1 VLEVRDLVV
10 GEVQDAQ
17 GGILFQA
24 GEVGHGVVGEVEL
37 FEVGEV
43 GEACQVGETV
53 GLDGDDAKVG

>member
-1 VLEVRDLVV
+1 VLEVGDLVV

-17 GGILFQA
+17 SGILFQA

-43 GEACQVGETV
+43 GEASQVGETV
-53 GLDGDDAKVG
+53 GLDGDNAKVG